1 MKGKCMI
8 IGVDTGGTFTDFV
21 YKDGEEWAVYKVLS
35 TPSNPAE
42 AVMEG
47 LKQLAHGKKKQ
58 IVHGSTVATNAIL
71 ERKGAKTA
79 LVTNEGFEDVIEIGR
94 QNRSRLYDLA
104 YRKEPHIIPPGLR
117 FGLPGRVLQTGE
129 ELVPLDRKKAGQLRE
144 RLKELGVESVA
155 ICFLFSF
162 LNPSHEREVRALLG
176 SSGFEISLSHE
187 ILSEFREFERTS
199 TTVINAYVSPKME
212 RYIGHLMDE
221 LDRGDSLEIMQSN
234 GGSISA
240 GTAMKESVRTI
251 LSGPAGGAVGA
262 YEIGR
267 MAGQTRLITFDM
279 GGTSTDVSLI
289 DDELTLT
296 LESSIS
302 GYPVKVPMIAI
313 HTVGAGGGSIARI
326 GEGGA
331 LKVGPQSAGADPGP
345 ICYGRGEDITVTD
358 ANLYLGRLI
367 PEHFLGG
374 GMRLMKE
381 RVIPYFND
389 VGRRMGLTATEAAE
403 GVLDVANTAMERAI
417 RVISV
422 ERGYDPREFTL
433 FSFGGAGGMHGA
445 FLARLLNIPRVML
458 PRNPGTLSAI
468 GMIMADVIKDY
479 SLTIME
485 RGEKVSFELLS
496 GQFEDIEVK
505 GENDLTAEGISPA
518 SMRFEKYLDMR
529 YEGQSYEIIVPFDE
543 HYVESFHKLHEK
555 TYGYRNEDKSIEIVN
570 IRLRALGMPEKP
582 AFPRAMVMV
591 EEVPRDAFLGENLV
605 VFDHELLASKVMS
618 REKLLSGNKVEGP
631 AIVVEYTSTIVIP
644 PFASASVDAFGNMV
658 LEISVSS

>member
-1 MKGKCMI
+1 MI

-21 YKDGEEWAVYKVLS
+21 YKDGEKWAVHKVLS

-58 IVHGSTVATNAIL
+58 IIHGSTVATNAIL

-79 LVTNEGFEDVIEIGR
+79 LITNEGFEDVIEIGR
-94 QNRSRLYDLA
+94 QNRTRLYDLA
-104 YRKEPHIIPPGLR
+104 YRKEPHIVPPGLR

-129 ELVPLDRKKAGQLRE
+129 ELVPLDRQKAGKLGE
-144 RLKELGVESVA
+144 HLKELGVESVA
-155 ICFLFSF
+155 ICFLFSY
-162 LNPSHEREVRALLG
+162 LNPSHERQVRALLG
-176 SSGFEISLSHE
+176 SSGLRVSLSHE

-199 TTVINAYVSPKME
+199 TTVINSYVSPRME
-212 RYIGHLMDE
+212 RYIGHLMEE
-221 LDRGDSLEIMQSN
+221 LGEEDSLGIMQSN

-240 GTAMKESVRTI
+240 ETAMKESVRTI

-262 YEIGR
+262 YEIGG

-326 GEGGA
+326 DEGGA
-331 LKVGPQSAGADPGP
+331 FKVGPESAGADPGP

-374 GMRLMKE
+374 KMRLMKE

-389 VGRRMGLTATEAAE
+389 VGNRTGLTPAEAAE

-433 FSFGGAGGMHGA
+433 FCFGGAGGMHGA
-445 FLARLLNIPRVML
+445 FLARLLNIPRVL
-458 PRNPGTLSAI
+458 IPRNPGILSAI
-468 GMIMADVIKDY
+468 GMIMADIIKDY
-479 SLTIME
+479 SLTIMQS
-485 RGEKVSFELLS
+485 GENVSFEMLAA
-496 GQFEDIEVK
+496 GFEDIEEK
-505 GENDLTAEGISPA
+505 GENDLIAEGISPA
-518 SMRFEKYLDMR
+518 RMRFEKYLDMR
-529 YEGQSYEIIVPFDE
+529 YEGQSYEIIVSFDE
-543 HYVESFHKLHEK
+543 HYVDNFHTLHEK
-555 TYGYRNEDKSIEIVN
+555 TYGYRNEDKSVEIVN
-570 IRLRALGMPEKP
+570 IRLRARGMPEKP
-582 AFPRAMVMV
+582 AFPRAAKMV
-591 EEVPRDAFLGENLV
+591 EKVPRDAFLGESRV
-605 VFDHELLASKVMS
+605 IFDHEPVTTKIMA
-618 REKLLSGNKVEGP
+618 REKLVSGNRVDGP
-631 AIVVEYTSTIVIP
+631 AIAVEYTSTIVIP
-644 PFASASVDAFGNMV
+644 PFASGSVDAFGNMV
-658 LEISVSS
+658 LEIFPSS